1 MKPAVMLV
9 VAKAPVIGSVK
20 TRLGRVVGMEHA
32 AQLAA
37 AALLDTIAVCVAAYG
52 VMRCHLALDGDLAD
66 AERSRE
72 LLDAIAGWTVHP
84 QRGDDFATRLV
95 NAHEDTA
102 AAAGAPVVQVGMDT
116 PHLRP
121 QTLTEVG
128 SRLTDPDAAVIGP
141 AFDGGWWLLGVGSPQ
156 LVRRLGDV
164 PMSTSRTGELTR
176 KALVRAGAVVTDIE
190 TLRDVDEVLDAE
202 SVAAAAPKTMFATA
216 FGGAAMTTTIESAEL
231 ARIPEAASSFSEVY
245 GDALRG
251 EACTVR
257 GILPDDQVLPVHE
270 WMRPVSH
277 ADRALL
283 GHCRGAT
290 LDVGCGPGRMSAH
303 LAASGHVVLGVDIV
317 REAVEQARRR
327 GVAALRRNAF
337 DTLPGEGRWDTVLL
351 ADGNIG
357 IGGAPVRLL
366 RRAGELLNCAGGWS
380 AIWPR
385 RGRESG
391 TTMPTWSPT

>member
-1 MKPAVMLV
+1 MLV
-9 VAKAPVIGSVK
+9 VAKAPVAGRVK

-72 LLDAIAGWTVHP
+72 LLDATAGWTVHP

-116 PHLRP
+116 PHLRA

-156 LVRRLGDV
+156 LVRPLGDV

-202 SVAAAAPKTMFATA
+202 SVAAAAPKTLFATA
-216 FGGAAMTTTIESAEL
+216 FGG
-231 ARIPEAASSFSEVY
+231 
-245 GDALRG
+245 
-251 EACTVR
+251 
-257 GILPDDQVLPVHE
+257 
-270 WMRPVSH
+270 
-277 ADRALL
+277 
-283 GHCRGAT
+283 
-290 LDVGCGPGRMSAH
+290 
-303 LAASGHVVLGVDIV
+303 
-317 REAVEQARRR
+317 
-327 GVAALRRNAF
+327 
-337 DTLPGEGRWDTVLL
+337 
-351 ADGNIG
+351 
-357 IGGAPVRLL
+357 
-366 RRAGELLNCAGGWS
+366 
-380 AIWPR
+380 PR
-385 RGRESG
+385 
-391 TTMPTWSPT
+391 